1 MDKLT
6 MIEKVV
12 ATMDAKEV
20 RTLIVVCNDRLSALG
35 EPVHQN
41 TSPTTKGGG
50 KRYGRKPYYM
60 KAIPQNCDDTIK
72 TFKDIPDGWVND
84 LAKHGKPCLVSVRG
98 QGYHV
103 VEYKQGKVLLIGTIS
118 IDDANKIC
126 SGSTVHEAVAA
137 FWNKAG
143 AAYQNQ
149 SSVA

>member
-20 RTLIVVCNDRLSALG
+20 RTLIVVCNDKLAALG

-41 TSPTTKGGG
+41 TNPTTKGGG

-60 KAIPQNCDDTIK
+60 KSIPDNCDDTFK

-84 LAKHGKPCLVSVRG
+84 LAKHGKPCIVSVRG

-103 VEYKQGKVLLIGTIS
+103 VEYKKGKVLMIGTIS
-118 IDDANKIC
+118 IDDAK
-126 SGSTVHEAVAA
+126 SML
-137 FWNKAG
+137 
-143 AAYQNQ
+143 
-149 SSVA
+149 

>member
-20 RTLIVVCNDRLSALG
+20 RTLIVVCNDKLAALG

-41 TSPTTKGGG
+41 TNPTTKGGG

-60 KAIPQNCDDTIK
+60 KSIPDNCDDTFK
-72 TFKDIPDGWVND
+72 TFKDIQDGWVND
-84 LAKHGKPCLVSVRG
+84 LAKHGKPCIVSVRG

-103 VEYKQGKVLLIGTIS
+103 VEYKKGKVLMIGTIS
-118 IDDANKIC
+118 IDDANSIC

-137 FWNKAG
+137 
-143 AAYQNQ
+143 YRNQ
-149 SSVA
+149 SNVA